1 MSLVLTN
8 YLFTALFLPV
18 VIQPD
23 VLHFRGATSLQ
34 TVLGTYSALFT
45 KNLVLF
51 KCIDRDIL
59 FNKISCEVKI

>member
-1 MSLVLTN
+1 MSFVLTN

-23 VLHFRGATSLQ
+23 VSHFRGATSLQ

-51 KCIDRDIL
+51 KCIDGDVL
-59 FNKISCEVKI
+59 FYNIACEVKN